1 MGQKVSLPD
10 APPPTPG
17 AGGEAPKSPTGGQLY
32 KFEGEAYALF
42 HPNVTPELFDD
53 GDDESPQWILDVRVR
68 LTVRGARS
76 PNAPPLHAS
85 RRAVSRRRAPRA
97 TRAATVASSV
107 RESSSPSHVGTRGFR
122 FPPRLTFPSPFSFP
136 RRQIGE
142 TSFQVSEQC
151 RMVSNNVA
159 RRVDFLAPSVGVFA
173 IRFHNQAGFAKFLS
187 EYKDALFENTHKC
200 RASDENREKV
210 FGVSFTAWANGED
223 HPETVWDVTD
233 EAPPN
238 EAKTPG
244 RARSVNRKDD
254 DDDGDDDANNDDY
267 GTPIRTQSGEDALDM
282 KMGALDN
289 SFLVR
294 GNAVDVFRN
303 KTGGA
308 LENAD
313 VRVELRDA
321 EGSRITPTKG
331 FLADAERSMFLL
343 SPDQGRREKLYQM
356 DLERECVI
364 AEWGCRKDGVDVPM
378 SDIVADTKSSQTEV
392 GRHTFL
398 GLDDNRLVRWDA
410 RVAGGVAQTL
420 ASPTLGYRDGH
431 DFARGT
437 KFRCMATTGDGCIA
451 VGSED
456 GKIRLYGD
464 SSMRQAK
471 TSFPGLGSPI
481 THIDVTYD
489 GKWILATTSTCL
501 VLLHTVIKDPKTGD
515 LTNGFKTKA
524 GERIAAP
531 RLLKLKPEDAAR
543 ARGAPLTRGKFTW
556 VTEQGKQERWI
567 VASCQNY
574 SILFNFRRVKT
585 ATAPDAR
592 LMEFTDYNV
601 VGKDSAIAES
611 TFVHEK
617 FTGDDTHLVI
627 ATTKGDVFCAGG

>member
-1 MGQKVSLPD
+1 
-10 APPPTPG
+10 
-17 AGGEAPKSPTGGQLY
+17 
-32 KFEGEAYALF
+32 
-42 HPNVTPELFDD
+42 
-53 GDDESPQWILDVRVR
+53 
-68 LTVRGARS
+68 
-76 PNAPPLHAS
+76 
-85 RRAVSRRRAPRA
+85 
-97 TRAATVASSV
+97 
-107 RESSSPSHVGTRGFR
+107 
-122 FPPRLTFPSPFSFP
+122 
-136 RRQIGE
+136 
-142 TSFQVSEQC
+142 
-151 RMVSNNVA
+151 MVSNNVA

-254 DDDGDDDANNDDY
+254 DDDDDDDDANNDDY

-308 LENAD
+308 LENAG

-343 SPDQGRREKLYQM
+343 SPDAGRREKLYQM

-543 ARGAPLTRGKFTW
+543 ARGAPLARGKFTW

-592 LMEFTDYNV
+592 LMEFTDYDV
-601 VGKDSAIAES
+601 VGKDVAIAES

>member
-1 MGQKVSLPD
+1 
-10 APPPTPG
+10 
-17 AGGEAPKSPTGGQLY
+17 
-32 KFEGEAYALF
+32 
-42 HPNVTPELFDD
+42 
-53 GDDESPQWILDVRVR
+53 
-68 LTVRGARS
+68 
-76 PNAPPLHAS
+76 
-85 RRAVSRRRAPRA
+85 
-97 TRAATVASSV
+97 
-107 RESSSPSHVGTRGFR
+107 
-122 FPPRLTFPSPFSFP
+122 
-136 RRQIGE
+136 
-142 TSFQVSEQC
+142 
-151 RMVSNNVA
+151 MVSNNVA

-173 IRFHNQAGFAKFLS
+173 IRFHAQAGFAKFLGD
-187 EYKDALFENTHKC
+187 YKDALFENTHKC

-210 FGVSFTAWANGED
+210 FGVSFAAWANGED

-233 EAPPN
+233 ESPPN
-238 EAKTPG
+238 EAKIPERGASSAPKGTRPNG
-244 RARSVNRKDD
+244 EARPNDD
-254 DDDGDDDANNDDY
+254 DDDDDANDAY
-267 GTPIRTQSGEDALDM
+267 GTPIRTRSGEDALDM
-282 KMGALDN
+282 KMGALEN
-289 SFLVR
+289 SFLLR
-294 GNAVDVFRN
+294 GDAVDVFRN
-303 KTGGA
+303 RAGGA
-308 LENAD
+308 LENAG
-313 VRVELRDA
+313 VRVQLRDGDGA
-321 EGSRITPTKG
+321 RVTPTKG

-343 SPDQGRREKLYQM
+343 SPDTGRREKLYQM

-364 AEWGCRKDGVDVPM
+364 AEWGCQKDGVDVPM
-378 SDIVADTKSSQTEV
+378 SDVVADTKSSQTET

>member
-1 MGQKVSLPD
+1 
-10 APPPTPG
+10 
-17 AGGEAPKSPTGGQLY
+17 
-32 KFEGEAYALF
+32 
-42 HPNVTPELFDD
+42 
-53 GDDESPQWILDVRVR
+53 
-68 LTVRGARS
+68 
-76 PNAPPLHAS
+76 
-85 RRAVSRRRAPRA
+85 
-97 TRAATVASSV
+97 
-107 RESSSPSHVGTRGFR
+107 
-122 FPPRLTFPSPFSFP
+122 
-136 RRQIGE
+136 
-142 TSFQVSEQC
+142 
-151 RMVSNNVA
+151 MVSNNVA
-159 RRVDFLAPSVGVFA
+159 RRVDFLAPSIGVFA
-173 IRFHNQAGFAKFLS
+173 IRFHAQAGFAKFLGD
-187 EYKDALFENTHKC
+187 YKDALFENTHKC

-210 FGVSFTAWANGED
+210 FGVSFAAWANGED

-233 EAPPN
+233 ESPPN

-244 RARSVNRKDD
+244 GASSAPKGTPGGDARGPNDD
-254 DDDGDDDANNDDY
+254 DDDDANGAY
-267 GTPIRTQSGEDALDM
+267 GTPIRTRSGEDALDM
-282 KMGALDN
+282 KMGALEN
-289 SFLVR
+289 SFLLR
-294 GNAVDVFRN
+294 GDAVDVFRN
-303 KTGGA
+303 RAGGA
-308 LENAD
+308 LENAG
-313 VRVELRDA
+313 VRVKLRDGD
-321 EGSRITPTKG
+321 EKRVTPTKG

-343 SPDQGRREKLYQM
+343 SPDTGRREKLYQM

-364 AEWGCRKDGVDVPM
+364 AEWGCQKDGVDVPM
-378 SDIVADTKSSQTEV
+378 SDVVADTKSSQTET

-501 VLLHTVIKDPKTGD
+501 VLLHTVLKDPKTD
-515 LTNGFKTKA
+515 ELTNGFKTKA
-524 GERIAAP
+524 GERLAAP

-543 ARGAPLTRGKFTW
+543 AKGAPLTRGKFTW